1 MSEAKRLR
9 NEIFGEMEEKIMK
22 KKKKKKRRMRRR
34 EVGFLERV
42 GVSWWPERWELGF
55 GLGKGVL
62 GVGWEMG
69 FVISWWFSEI

>member
-1 MSEAKRLR
+1 MSDAKRLR

-22 KKKKKKRRMRRR
+22 KKRRRRRRR
-34 EVGFLERV
+34 EGGFLERV
-42 GVSWWPERWELGF
+42 GVSWWPERRELGL
-55 GLGKGVL
+55 GLGNGVL